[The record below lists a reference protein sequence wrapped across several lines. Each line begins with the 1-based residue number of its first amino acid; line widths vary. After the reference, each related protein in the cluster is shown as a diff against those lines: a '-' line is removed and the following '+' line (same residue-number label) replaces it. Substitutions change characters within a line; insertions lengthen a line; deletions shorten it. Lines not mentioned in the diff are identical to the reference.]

1 MARILIPIMVK
12 LHIEQREKP
21 AQDRDPLD
29 HEFLMETQDLYEAWH
44 QRVRAEALNEGRD
57 AGRIEGRNAGRIEGR
72 DEGRK
77 EGCANGVANALL
89 RVLATRGLT
98 VSREQEAQVRS
109 CRDVPQ
115 LERWLDRAL
124 TATTVDEVL
133 R

>member
-1 MARILIPIMVK
+1 M
-12 LHIEQREKP
+12 
-21 AQDRDPLD
+21 
-29 HEFLMETQDLYEAWH
+29 
-44 QRVRAEALNEGRD
+44 
-57 AGRIEGRNAGRIEGR
+57 
-72 DEGRK
+72 
-77 EGCANGVANALL
+77 
-89 RVLATRGLT
+89 ATRGLT